1 VDEFQLIRRYF
12 ERSSSDDAVIEGI
25 GDDGAVLRPAPGRDL
40 LTVVDT
46 LISEVHFPRSL
57 PAEDVGYRCVAVN
70 ISDIAAMGGRPRW
83 MTLAITRPDADS
95 AWLDSFARGLFLAAD
110 DNQVELVGGDTTAGR
125 DTVISIQVIGDV
137 MPGTAMTRS
146 GAEVGDKIYVTGF
159 VGDAAAGLSCL
170 QSSGPETEDARYL
183 VRRFCRPE
191 SRVSFGQMIAPNATA
206 CIDLSDGLFADCEK
220 LLAASNVSGVINLNA
235 VPLSP
240 QIRNQLPFDEA
251 LQLALGGGDDYE
263 LCFTSSGS
271 ETDLQAI
278 AKECDVLLSAVGEV
292 LPGSDLSCT
301 KDGLGYD
308 YHHEGY
314 RHFR

>member
-12 ERSSSDDAVIEGI
+12 ERSTSDDAVLEGI
-25 GDDGAVLRPAPGRDL
+25 GDDGAVMRPAPGRDL

-46 LISEVHFPRSL
+46 LISDVHFPRAL

-95 AWLDSFARGLFLAAD
+95 AWLDGFARGLFLAAD

-137 MPGTAMTRS
+137 VSGTAMTRS
-146 GAEVGDKIYVTGF
+146 GAKVGDKIYVTGY
-159 VGDAAAGLSCL
+159 VGDAAAGLACL
-170 QSSGPETEDARYL
+170 QSGGAKSDDARYL

-191 SRVSFGQMIAPNATA
+191 SRILFAQKITANATA
-206 CIDLSDGLFADCEK
+206 CIDLSDGLFADAEK
-220 LLAASNVSGVINLNA
+220 LLAASDVSGVLEIDA

-240 QIRNQLPFDEA
+240 QIRNQLPFEEA
-251 LQLALGGGDDYE
+251 LQFALGGGDDYE
-263 LCFTSSGS
+263 LCFTSNAS

-278 AKECDVLLSAVGEV
+278 AKECDVPLCAVGQV
-292 LPGSDLSCT
+292 APGSGLRCT
-301 KDGLGYD
+301 KDRVGYD

-314 RHFR
+314 RHFE